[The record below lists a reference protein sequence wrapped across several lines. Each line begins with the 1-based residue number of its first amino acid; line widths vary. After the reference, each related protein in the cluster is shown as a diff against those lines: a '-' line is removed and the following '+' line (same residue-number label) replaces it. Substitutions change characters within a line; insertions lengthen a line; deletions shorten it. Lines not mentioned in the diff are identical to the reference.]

1 MILSNDGIPIIGVDV
16 GYQFVKTANSIFP
29 NGVTCLG
36 STEPSLKDNS
46 LFYEGMFYK
55 VGEGRESITD
65 SKIADG
71 NARILTMVAIARE
84 LRSNGITSAEVVL
97 VVGLPFSNYGREKQ
111 DVINY
116 YNKYPELNFE
126 YEGVRYHVVIR
137 RTICCPQCYS
147 AIAPRLSNMIDG
159 DYMIIDVGSKTSD
172 IIFVQKGH
180 PIESKSITVEHA
192 MIKWIRYIQGQLQ
205 IQYSRDIPEEEI
217 LKVLLNEKSLIPT
230 EYSILIKETMKELI
244 EEFEL
249 ELKERGYNLDYVNVI
264 YVGGGALVAKNYTKS
279 VKNNH
284 MYDCDLKANAKG
296 YEFLASTMIGRAG
309 DVV

>member
-46 LFYEGMFYK
+46 LFYEGMLYK

-116 YNKYPELNFE
+116 YNKYHE
-126 YEGVRYHVVIR
+126 
-137 RTICCPQCYS
+137 
-147 AIAPRLSNMIDG
+147 
-159 DYMIIDVGSKTSD
+159 
-172 IIFVQKGH
+172 
-180 PIESKSITVEHA
+180 
-192 MIKWIRYIQGQLQ
+192 
-205 IQYSRDIPEEEI
+205 
-217 LKVLLNEKSLIPT
+217 
-230 EYSILIKETMKELI
+230 
-244 EEFEL
+244 
-249 ELKERGYNLDYVNVI
+249 
-264 YVGGGALVAKNYTKS
+264 
-279 VKNNH
+279 
-284 MYDCDLKANAKG
+284 
-296 YEFLASTMIGRAG
+296 
-309 DVV
+309 